1 MTTYIGLL
9 RGINVGGANMV
20 AMSDLRE
27 MIAGLGFSD
36 VKTLLQS
43 GNVVFRGAAKAPAKV
58 ESQLETALEKRL
70 GRKIDFHVRTAA
82 EWLAIVEANP
92 FRAEAKTDPGHL
104 LVSCYKAPLDAA
116 NVKALEAAIVGRERL
131 RADGRHLYMVF
142 PDGIGNSK
150 AATLVDK
157 KLQARGTARNWNTA
171 LKLAALA
178 GA

>member
-1 MTTYIGLL
+1 MTTYVGLL

-20 AMSDLRE
+20 AMSELRE
-27 MIAGLGFSD
+27 MIAGLGFRD

-43 GNVVFRGAAKAPAKV
+43 GNVVFRGPAKAPTRV
-58 ESQLETALEKRL
+58 ESQLEAALEKRL
-70 GRKIDFHVRTAA
+70 GRTIDFHVRTAA

-92 FRAEAKTDPGHL
+92 FAAEAKTDPGHL
-104 LVSCYKAPLDAA
+104 LVSCFKTPLDPA
-116 NVKALEAAIVGRERL
+116 NVKALQAAIIGRETL

-142 PDGIGNSK
+142 PDGVGNSK
-150 AATLVDK
+150 AATLLDK

-178 GA
+178 GG

>member
-20 AMSDLRE
+20 AMAELRE

-43 GNVVFRGAAKAPAKV
+43 GNVVFRGPAKSPAKV
-58 ESQLETALEKRL
+58 EQQLEAALEKRL
-70 GRKIDFHVRTAA
+70 GKTIDFHMRTGA
-82 EWLAIVEANP
+82 EWLAVVAANP
-92 FRAEAKTDPGHL
+92 FPAEAKKDPGHL
-104 LVSCYKAPLDAA
+104 LVSCFKAPIDP
-116 NVKALEAAIVGRERL
+116 VKVEALQAAIPGRETL

-150 AATLVDK
+150 AAVLVDRT
-157 KLQARGTARNWNTA
+157 LGARGTARNWNTA
-171 LKLAALA
+171 LKLAALVNA
-178 GA
+178 

>member
-9 RGINVGGANMV
+9 RGINVGGANLV

-27 MIAGLGFSD
+27 MIAGLGFSE

-58 ESQLETALEKRL
+58 EAQLEAALQKRL
-70 GRKIDFHVRTAA
+70 GRTIDFHVRTAA
-82 EWLAIVEANP
+82 EWRAIVEANP
-92 FRAEAKTDPGHL
+92 FPAEARKDPAHL
-104 LVSCYKAPLDAA
+104 LVSCFKAPVVAA
-116 NVKALEAAIVGRERL
+116 NVKALEEAIPGREVL
-131 RADGRHLYMVF
+131 RADGRHLYMFF

-150 AATLVDK
+150 AAALIDK
-157 KLQARGTARNWNTA
+157 TLQARGTARNWNTA